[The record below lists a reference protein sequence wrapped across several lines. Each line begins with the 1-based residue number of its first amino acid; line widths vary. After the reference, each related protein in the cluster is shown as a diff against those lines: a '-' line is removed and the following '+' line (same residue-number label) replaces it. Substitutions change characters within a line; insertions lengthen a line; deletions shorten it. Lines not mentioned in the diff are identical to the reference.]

1 MRESSFGK
9 SKAKALNKFTH
20 FTGPHVSGTGYVTNI
35 YDHNLL
41 KLKSGE
47 LADWYRL
54 LSKQTSGCC
63 CYCTLL
69 SIKNFI
75 KQTTTSLLYLF
86 IATASKEA
94 RKRAGK
100 SLNFLFVYIFHHSAC
115 VLVKFHRCGSSSE
128 YL

>member
-41 KLKSGE
+41 KLKSGK

-54 LSKQTSGCC
+54 LSKQQAAAAVATAAL
-63 CYCTLL
+63 CYRL
-69 SIKNFI
+69 K
-75 KQTTTSLLYLF
+75 TSLNKRPLPCFTYSLPQR
-86 IATASKEA
+86 A
-94 RKRAGK
+94 RKQG
-100 SLNFLFVYIFHHSAC
+100 S
-115 VLVKFHRCGSSSE
+115 VLAKV
-128 YL
+128 